1 MRQIGRVFVSCL
13 LVSFRLDLEGVSEL
27 NQTRHSLM
35 LHWFADLMNVTEG
48 VTIHRPNVSTLL
60 FTKEKI
66 KTIFNEITS

>member
-1 MRQIGRVFVSCL
+1 
-13 LVSFRLDLEGVSEL
+13 
-27 NQTRHSLM
+27 M

-60 FTKEKI
+60 FTKENI